1 MFLLDAETAH
11 HLTIRF
17 MSVSSLF
24 LPTHSINKKLRFS
37 RKGIL
42 FSSPIGL
49 AAGLDK
55 NAEAINFLSKLPFGF
70 IEVGTVTPKPQVG
83 NDKPRLFRYVELRS
97 IRNRMGFNNH
107 GKDGLLRNIRHAEK
121 NQRLIG
127 VNVGKN
133 KTTTNEDAPKDYEEL
148 LRAFD
153 QEVNVDYLVINISS
167 PNTPGLRDLL
177 QDEGLRSIFEVV
189 KKHHFKKPIYLKIS
203 PDMSE
208 EEMQNLLRLSSESKI
223 FGIIATNTTVMK
235 EYGEGGMSGRI
246 LFEKSKS
253 VRKFLLQELK
263 KYPELHLIGVGGFE
277 SFSQIKEFWKDGGDA
292 VQIYS
297 SFIFEGPALLL
308 AIEKEILKDM
318 EAFKA
323 QTFDDYLAK
332 IRA

>member
-24 LPTHSINKKLRFS
+24 VPNHPLNKKLCFT
-37 RKGIL
+37 RKGL
-42 FSSPIGL
+42 NFSSPIGL

-55 NAEAINFLSKLPFGF
+55 NAEAIDFLSKLPFGF
-70 IEVGTVTPKPQVG
+70 IEVGTVTPKPQTG
-83 NDKPRLFRYVELRS
+83 NDKPRLFRYIELKS
-97 IRNRMGFNNH
+97 IRNRMGFNNL
-107 GKDGLLRNIRHAEK
+107 GKDFLLKNIRQADKH
-121 NQRLIG
+121 QRLIG

-133 KTTTNEDAPKDYEEL
+133 KSTSNEDAPKDYENL
-148 LRAFD
+148 LMAFD
-153 QEVNVDYLVINISS
+153 KEVNVDYLVINISS

-177 QDEGLRSIFEVV
+177 QDEGLRSIFEVI
-189 KKHHFKKPIYLKIS
+189 KKHQYQKPIYLKIS
-203 PDMSE
+203 PDMSD
-208 EEMQNLLRLSSESKI
+208 EEMKNVIQLCSEYKL
-223 FGIIATNTTVMK
+223 FGIIATNTTIMK

-246 LFEKSKS
+246 LFEKSKN

-263 KYPELHLIGVGGFE
+263 KYPDLHLIGVGGFE
-277 SFSQIKEFWKDGGDA
+277 NFSQIKEFWKDGGDA

-297 SFIFEGPALLL
+297 GFIFEGPHLLMK
-308 AIEKEILKDM
+308 IEKEILQDM
-318 EAFKA
+318 QSHKA